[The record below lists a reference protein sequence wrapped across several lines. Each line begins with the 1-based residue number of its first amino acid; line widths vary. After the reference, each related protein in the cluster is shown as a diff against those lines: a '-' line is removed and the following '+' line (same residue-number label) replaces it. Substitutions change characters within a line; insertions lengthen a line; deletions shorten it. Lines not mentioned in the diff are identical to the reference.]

1 MVEKKTMKTI
11 TINLTCEDSHYLT
24 LVLEK
29 ASQQIKQGGD
39 KGSFTSQ
46 GIQVNYTVESIDCAK
61 PEREVRREMINGV
74 IHEIVKSKI

>member
-1 MVEKKTMKTI
+1 LAKKDVMKTI
-11 TINLTCEDSHYLT
+11 TINLTFENSVHLT
-24 LVLEK
+24 NVLEK

-46 GIQVNYTVESIDCAK
+46 GIQVNYTVETIDCAK

-74 IHEIVKSKI
+74 IHEFVKSKI

>member
-1 MVEKKTMKTI
+1 MKTI
-11 TINLTCEDSHYLT
+11 TITLTLNESMYLT
-24 LVLEK
+24 NVLEK

-46 GIQVNYTVESIDCAK
+46 GIQVNYTIETIDCVK
-61 PEREVRREMINGV
+61 PEREVRREIINGV

>member
-1 MVEKKTMKTI
+1 MTTI
-11 TINLTCEDSHYLT
+11 TITLTCEDSHYLT

-46 GIQVNYTVESIDCAK
+46 GIQVNYTVETIDCAK
-61 PEREVRREMINGV
+61 PEREVRKEMINGV

>member
-1 MVEKKTMKTI
+1 MKTI
-11 TINLTCEDSHYLT
+11 TITLTCEDSHYLT

-46 GIQVNYTVESIDCAK
+46 GIAVNYTIETIDCAK

-74 IHEIVKSKI
+74 IHEFVKSKI

>member
-1 MVEKKTMKTI
+1 MKTI
-11 TINLTCEDSHYLT
+11 TITLTFENSVHLT
-24 LVLEK
+24 NVLEK

-46 GIQVNYTVESIDCAK
+46 GIQVNYTVETIDCAK

>member
-1 MVEKKTMKTI
+1 MKTI
-11 TINLTCEDSHYLT
+11 TITLTFENGQYLT
-24 LVLEK
+24 NVLEK

-46 GIQVNYTVESIDCAK
+46 GIAVNYTVETIDCAK

-74 IHEIVKSKI
+74 IHEFVKSKI

>member
-1 MVEKKTMKTI
+1 MKTI
-11 TINLTCEDSHYLT
+11 TINLTFENSVHLT
-24 LVLEK
+24 SVLEK

-46 GIQVNYTVESIDCAK
+46 GIAVNYTVETIDCAK

-74 IHEIVKSKI
+74 IHEFVKSKI

>member
-1 MVEKKTMKTI
+1 MKTI
-11 TINLTCEDSHYLT
+11 TINLTFESSVHLT
-24 LVLEK
+24 NVLEK

-61 PEREVRREMINGV
+61 PEREVRKEMINGV

>member
-1 MVEKKTMKTI
+1 LVEKKTMKTI

>member
-1 MVEKKTMKTI
+1 MKTI
-11 TINLTCEDSHYLT
+11 TITLTLNESMYLT
-24 LVLEK
+24 NVLEK

-46 GIQVNYTVESIDCAK
+46 GIQVNYTIEEIDCAK
-61 PEREVRREMINGV
+61 PEREVRKELINGV

>member
-1 MVEKKTMKTI
+1 MKTI
-11 TINLTCEDSHYLT
+11 TITLTCEDSHYLT

-46 GIQVNYTVESIDCAK
+46 GIQVNYTVEEIDCAK
-61 PEREVRREMINGV
+61 PDRETRKKLINGKMY
-74 IHEIVKSKI
+74 IIAKSNI

>member
-1 MVEKKTMKTI
+1 MKTI
-11 TINLTCEDSHYLT
+11 TIKLTFENSVHLT
-24 LVLEK
+24 NVLEK

-46 GIQVNYTVESIDCAK
+46 GIAVNYTVETIDCAK

-74 IHEIVKSKI
+74 IHEFVKSKI

>member
-1 MVEKKTMKTI
+1 MTTI
-11 TINLTCEDSHYLT
+11 TITLTFENGQYLT
-24 LVLEK
+24 NVLEK
-29 ASQQIKQGGD
+29 ASQQIRLGGE

-46 GIQVNYTVESIDCAK
+46 GIELNYTIEEINIDK

>member
-1 MVEKKTMKTI
+1 MKTI
-11 TINLTCEDSHYLT
+11 TITLTCEDSHYLA

-46 GIQVNYTVESIDCAK
+46 GIAVNYTVESIDCAK

-74 IHEIVKSKI
+74 IHEFVKSKI

>member
-1 MVEKKTMKTI
+1 MKTI
-11 TINLTCEDSHYLT
+11 TITLTCEDSHYLT

-46 GIQVNYTVESIDCAK
+46 GISVNYTIEEINVAK
-61 PEREVRREMINGV
+61 PERKIRRELINGV
-74 IHEIVKSKI
+74 IHEFVKSNI

>member
-1 MVEKKTMKTI
+1 MKTI
-11 TINLTCEDSHYLT
+11 TITLTLNESMYLT
-24 LVLEK
+24 NVLEK

-46 GIQVNYTVESIDCAK
+46 GIQVNYTIEEIDCAK

-74 IHEIVKSKI
+74 IHEFVKSKI

>member
-1 MVEKKTMKTI
+1 MKTI
-11 TINLTCEDSHYLT
+11 TITLTLNESMYLT
-24 LVLEK
+24 NVLEK

-46 GIQVNYTVESIDCAK
+46 GIAVNYTIEEIDCAK

>member
-1 MVEKKTMKTI
+1 MKTI
-11 TINLTCEDSHYLT
+11 TITLTCEDSHYLT

-46 GIQVNYTVESIDCAK
+46 GISVNYTIEEINVAK
-61 PEREVRREMINGV
+61 PEREIRRELINGV
-74 IHEIVKSKI
+74 IHEFVKSKI

>member
-1 MVEKKTMKTI
+1 MKTI
-11 TINLTCEDSHYLT
+11 TITLTCEDSHYLT

-46 GIQVNYTVESIDCAK
+46 GIQVNYTVETIDCAK
-61 PEREVRREMINGV
+61 PEREVRKELINGV
-74 IHEIVKSKI
+74 IYEIVKSKI